1 MEFHISNGFKVFT
14 INNSLIF
21 TESGSDKIHSV
32 SVDTFVDFI
41 CHFYKYYYKWLE
53 YGNETSF
60 FVSSL
65 DDMLCL
71 NVEFKN
77 DCFHIFLITY
87 NPECDREKLI
97 TTIHKSDEKEF
108 LIMLHNIYS
117 ELCDI
122 ASKRFSLKGE

>member
-41 CHFYKYYYKWLE
+41 CHFYKYYYKWLK

-87 NPECDREKLI
+87 SPECDRERLI

-117 ELCDI
+117 ELCNF
-122 ASKRFSLKGE
+122 ANKGFSLKGE